1 MEPSSVVTHFI
12 ECGVN
17 DFEGIGIRFCI
28 MWILNW
34 LSYGIL
40 LTLVTLTHRKDMRK
54 YWSLAIPLLMLFWTT
69 IQPALSAAPESLTVW
84 VNANNSTSDLSF
96 ASVKSIFHGDTQSW
110 SSGERVVIFVPP
122 KGSQARHG
130 MLSAIYAMSE
140 GRFQQYWLAKTYQ
153 LDVSSSPKEVGKTS
167 ILETLLQNTLGGITV
182 LPSNEVL
189 SGSKALLIDG
199 ISAGQKGY
207 PLVY

>member
-1 MEPSSVVTHFI
+1 
-12 ECGVN
+12 
-17 DFEGIGIRFCI
+17 
-28 MWILNW
+28 
-34 LSYGIL
+34 
-40 LTLVTLTHRKDMRK
+40 
-54 YWSLAIPLLMLFWTT
+54 
-69 IQPALSAAPESLTVW
+69 
-84 VNANNSTSDLSF
+84 
-96 ASVKSIFHGDTQSW
+96 
-110 SSGERVVIFVPP
+110 
-122 KGSQARHG
+122 
-130 MLSAIYAMSE
+130 MSE

-182 LPSNEVL
+182 LPSHEVL